1 MRAFLTRAGT
11 GELELIAV
19 QIMRHSR
26 LLRTFGHLG
35 RRTTP
40 CDKNARILVQTDVVD
55 AAERS
60 QASITS

>member
-1 MRAFLTRAGT
+1 MRAFLTKAGT

-35 RRTTP
+35 PTTP
-40 CDKNARILVQTDVVD
+40 CDKNTRILVQTDVVD
-55 AAERS
+55 AADRS
-60 QASITS
+60 QASMAS